1 MTSTLKTRTKEIFRE
16 RENSLCAHRLPVIAF
31 QIVLERFPES
41 LVRVIQ
47 IIMVRLQRVT
57 FMALHNYLGLGH
69 ELINK
74 VSRCLFRRRMVEILF
89 LKQEK
94 GIVTKS
100 SLKLS

>member
-1 MTSTLKTRTKEIFRE
+1 M
-16 RENSLCAHRLPVIAF
+16 IAF

-74 VSRCLFRRRMVEILF
+74 VSTVLCVILAGEIVNSCRDIDSIKVEF
-89 LKQEK
+89 VALKNM
-94 GIVTKS
+94 
-100 SLKLS
+100 

>member
-1 MTSTLKTRTKEIFRE
+1 MFINNF
-16 RENSLCAHRLPVIAF
+16 RLPVIAF
-31 QIVLERFPES
+31 KIVLERFPES

-74 VSRCLFRRRMVEILF
+74 ASTV
-89 LKQEK
+89 
-94 GIVTKS
+94 
-100 SLKLS
+100 LSVDETSIKVLCSDID

>member
-1 MTSTLKTRTKEIFRE
+1 MIIYHYIYSCGNF
-16 RENSLCAHRLPVIAF
+16 RLPVIAF

-74 VSRCLFRRRMVEILF
+74 VNILAH
-89 LKQEK
+89 
-94 GIVTKS
+94 
-100 SLKLS
+100 LKLRCANVIFTMF